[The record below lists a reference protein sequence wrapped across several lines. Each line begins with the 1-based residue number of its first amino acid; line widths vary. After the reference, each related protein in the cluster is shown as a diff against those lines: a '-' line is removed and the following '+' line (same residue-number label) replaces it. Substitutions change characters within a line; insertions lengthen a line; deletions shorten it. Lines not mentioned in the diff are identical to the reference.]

1 MGSTQVVAAEEELR
15 SARLAESVVVLYSAA
30 EAEVAAV
37 LRHSEVEVE
46 VALRHQEAEAA
57 VSLHQEAVA
66 AAVYFQ
72 AVAAAECCR
81 RLAYRSFVFPRN
93 LRPVMPEPVD

>member
-1 MGSTQVVAAEEELR
+1 MLR
-15 SARLAESVVVLYSAA
+15 SAQLVAQEVVSHSA
-30 EAEVAAV
+30 VAAV
-37 LRHSEVEVE
+37 SRHSEVVVE
-46 VALRHQEAEAA
+46 VALRHQEAE
-57 VSLHQEAVA
+57 

>member
-1 MGSTQVVAAEEELR
+1 MLHSAQLAAQEVVSHSVVAAV
-15 SARLAESVVVLYSAA
+15 S
-30 EAEVAAV
+30 
-37 LRHSEVEVE
+37 RHSEVEVE

-72 AVAAAECCR
+72 AVAAECCR

>member
-1 MGSTQVVAAEEELR
+1 
-15 SARLAESVVVLYSAA
+15 
-30 EAEVAAV
+30 
-37 LRHSEVEVE
+37 RHSEVEVE

-57 VSLHQEAVA
+57 VSLHQE
-66 AAVYFQ
+66 